1 MNNKERRKGLGEFI
15 ALDNSA
21 LIYPPTE
28 AAYNANTFRISID
41 LRVPIEVAILRTA
54 LDQVSERCPYMM
66 LELKKGFFWYYLTA
80 NDRQLPLWPEGSYP
94 AGRMDFVANNHFLIK
109 VIYSE
114 RRIGVECFHALTD
127 GGGAL
132 AYLKLLV
139 ERYAE
144 LSGLATFSFTDGLK
158 WDSKAAKEEFS
169 DPFQTLYDPK
179 VRAPK
184 MVGRA
189 YHRKGSPP
197 RSQAVKVIRA
207 QMPSIQV
214 RERAKSR
221 GLTIGEYFSAVYL
234 YTLQELQQKER
245 SKKIRRR
252 PIRLSVPMNLRRIFG
267 IETMRNFTL
276 FALIGLEGGVG
287 HHDFEEICKQVQLQ
301 MGLQSEKKQLLR
313 QIKRNVAGQRN
324 ALMRFVPNWLKNPLF
339 KLLSDALGDHQYSG
353 IISNLGQVQLPDALK
368 PYVEAMDFHLSPGSL
383 NPVSVAVVGYHDR
396 LAINFSS
403 FLDRDTELERQF
415 LTFMVEDGVEVSVAT
430 NREDR

>member
-1 MNNKERRKGLGEFI
+1 MSKKERRKSSGEFI

-41 LRVPIEVAILRTA
+41 LSVPVDKGVLRTA
-54 LDQVSERCPYMM
+54 LDQVSARCPYMM
-66 LELKKGFFWYYLTA
+66 LQLKKGFFWYYLTA
-80 NDRQLPLWPEGSYP
+80 NERPLPLWAEGSYP
-94 AGRMDFVANNHFLIK
+94 AGRLDFVANNHFLIK
-109 VIYSE
+109 VLYSE

-144 LSGLATFSFTDGLK
+144 LSGLASFSFADGLK
-158 WDSKAAKEEFS
+158 WDAAPSKEEFS

-179 VRAPK
+179 IRAPK
-184 MVGRA
+184 MIGRA
-189 YHRKGSPP
+189 YHRKGVSS
-197 RSQAVKVIRA
+197 RSQTVKVIRA

-214 RERAKSR
+214 RERAKAR
-221 GLTIGEYFSAVYL
+221 GLTIGEYLSAIYL
-234 YTLQELQQKER
+234 YTLQQLQQKER
-245 SKKIRRR
+245 NKTKRKRS
-252 PIRLSVPMNLRRIFG
+252 IRLSVPMNLRRIFN
-267 IETMRNFTL
+267 IDTMRNFTL

-287 HHDFEEICKQVQLQ
+287 HHDFDEICKQVHLQ
-301 MGLQSEKKQLLR
+301 MGLESEKKQLLR
-313 QIKRNVAGQRN
+313 QIRRNVAGQRN
-324 ALMRFVPNWLKNPLF
+324 TLMRFVPNWIKNPLF

-353 IISNLGQVQLPDALK
+353 IISNLGQVHLPDELK

-383 NPVSVAVVGYHDR
+383 NPVSIAVVGYHDC

-403 FLDRDTELERQF
+403 FLDRDTELERLF
-415 LTFMVEDGVEVSVAT
+415 LTFMVEDGVDISVAT
-430 NREDR
+430 NREGE